1 MNQVFDP
8 LNLLILAVAVVILLR
23 LRNVLGTR
31 TGHERRYD
39 PYSATEPT
47 DKARRRADGKVI
59 PLPGSKPAD
68 EIYTA
73 DAAAPGEPV
82 WKDVAEEGSALAKGL
97 EKVARADRSFD
108 VRDFLEGA
116 KMAYEMIVTAFARG
130 DRKVLKPLLS
140 RDVYEG
146 FATAIAERERANET
160 LETQLVGI
168 DKAEIMAATVQGR
181 RASITIKFLSQMITV
196 KRNADGAVIEGD
208 ERGIRDI
215 TDVWTFERDVTAR
228 DPNWRLVATEES

>member
-23 LRNVLGTR
+23 LRSVLGTR

-39 PYSATEPT
+39 PFSATEPT

-59 PLPGSKPAD
+59 PLPGGKPA
-68 EIYTA
+68 EETYSA
-73 DAAAPGEPV
+73 DGASPSEPV
-82 WKDVAEEGSALAKGL
+82 WQDVAEEGSALAKGL

-108 VRDFLEGA
+108 VRSFLEGA
-116 KMAYEMIVTAFARG
+116 KMAYEMIVMAFAQG

-146 FATAIAERERANET
+146 FANAIAEREKATET
-160 LETQLVGI
+160 VETQIVGI
-168 DKAEIMAATVQGR
+168 EKAEIMAADLHGR
-181 RASITIKFLSQMITV
+181 RASITIRFLSQMITAR
-196 KRNADGAVIEGD
+196 RNSDGEVIEGD
-208 ERGIRDI
+208 ERAIQDI
-215 TDVWTFERDVTAR
+215 TDVWTFDRDVTAR
-228 DPNWRLVATEES
+228 DPNWRLVATEET

>member
-181 RASITIKFLSQMITV
+181 RASITIKFLSQMITI

>member
-130 DRKVLKPLLS
+130 DRKALKPLLS

-181 RASITIKFLSQMITV
+181 RASITIKFLSQMITI